1 METGHKNAGRLD
13 IVMKAGHRNGDCSLY
28 SGIEAGMET
37 AGHRNVGRLDIVRKP
52 DAEMGTV
59 AYTQKR
65 RLDTTM
71 GTGHVNRLDTAMDT
85 AMGT

>member
-37 AGHRNVGRLDIVRKP
+37 AGHRNVERLDIVRKP
-52 DAEMGTV
+52 DTDTSEDWTLYGNR
-59 AYTQKR
+59 TQKWG
-65 RLDTTM
+65 L
-71 GTGHVNRLDTAMDT
+71 
-85 AMGT
+85 